1 MAAFRA
7 RFATWGPNHGPLLAK
22 SALLLPG
29 KRNFPLEWTNYDAF
43 LFTITQSS
51 DMRRFVPF
59 FRDRAGLSQGE
70 PRGKA
75 ETFMT
80 FWIATSLLALLVSGL
95 LILALLRGRRPGV
108 SEEPAATFDLQVYR
122 DQLRDIDR
130 DLARGVIAKEDAE
143 RVHTEVSRRIL
154 AADARVQ
161 QAKAAPDQAKG
172 ASRVVA
178 VLLAVLVIAGSFG
191 LYRMLGV
198 PGYGDLGL
206 ERRLELAKEARDNRP
221 NQQQAEAD
229 MPAEPTLELDGD
241 YKALIEQLREKVAAQ
256 PEDLQGQVLLAHHEA
271 QTGNFT
277 AARAAQ
283 AKVIDLMGDTAGA
296 KEYGELAE
304 LLIVATGG
312 YVSPEAEDALH
323 MALEHEPGN
332 GPARY
337 YWGLMLAQTGR
348 PDLAFRVWE
357 STLRQGPAD
366 ALWLRPIRAQ
376 IGEMAWR
383 AGVDYSPPAAPS
395 GPALGGP
402 STGDVAAASEMSA
415 EERQEMIRSMVSRLS
430 DRLASEGGSPAEW
443 GRLIGALG
451 VLDETPRAQ
460 AIYDE
465 AKTVFANSEDALAA
479 LATVAKQAGL
489 SE

>member
-1 MAAFRA
+1 
-7 RFATWGPNHGPLLAK
+7 
-22 SALLLPG
+22 
-29 KRNFPLEWTNYDAF
+29 
-43 LFTITQSS
+43 
-51 DMRRFVPF
+51 
-59 FRDRAGLSQGE
+59 
-70 PRGKA
+70 
-75 ETFMT
+75 MT
-80 FWIATSLLALLVSGL
+80 FWIATFVLALLVSGL
-95 LILALLRGRRPGV
+95 LIVALMRGRGPEDG
-108 SEEPAATFDLQVYR
+108 EDPAATFDLQVYR

-143 RVHTEVSRRIL
+143 RVRIEVSRRIL
-154 AADARVQ
+154 AADTRVQ
-161 QAKAAPDQAKG
+161 QASAAPDQAIG
-172 ASRVVA
+172 TSRVVA
-178 VLLAVLVIAGSFG
+178 VLLALLVFAGSFG
-191 LYRMLGV
+191 LYRLLGA

-206 ERRLELAKEARDNRP
+206 ELRLELADEARENRP
-221 NQQQAEAD
+221 SQQQAEAG
-229 MPAEPTLELDGD
+229 MPAEPTPDLDED
-241 YKALIEQLREKVAAQ
+241 YQALITQLREKVAAQ
-256 PEDLQGQVLLAHHEA
+256 PDDLQGQVLLAHHEA
-271 QTGNFT
+271 QSGNFP

-296 KEYGELAE
+296 KEYGEMAE
-304 LLIVATGG
+304 LLIVAAGG

-323 MALEHEPGN
+323 KALELEPGN

-357 STLRQGPAD
+357 STLRRGPAD

-383 AGVDYSPPAAPS
+383 AGVEYTPPSPQS
-395 GPALGGP
+395 VPALAGP
-402 STGDVAAASEMSA
+402 SASDMAAASEMSR
-415 EERQEMIRSMVSRLS
+415 EEREEMIRGMVARLS

-451 VLDETPRAQ
+451 VLGETTRAQ

-465 AKTVFANSEDALAA
+465 AKTVFANSEDALTA
-479 LATVAKQAGL
+479 LGTVANQAGL